1 MRIAVV
7 GAGWAGLAAALRA
20 TQAGHDVSVFET
32 AGMPGGRARSDDAG
46 DGAADNG
53 QHILLGGYARTL
65 ALMRDVGVDVEHALL
80 RLPLSMTYPDG
91 SGFALSPNGPR
102 LLAAARALWSA
113 RGFGWIDKVST
124 LGMAA
129 KWQWRRFRCPPA
141 WTVDAM
147 LRRTPTPRVRR
158 MLIEPLCV
166 AALNTPSAEA
176 SAEVFL
182 AVMRD
187 SLFGAREASDLLL
200 PQRPLAQLLP
210 LPALDWLRAH
220 GATVHLRSRV
230 TALARDGARWRL
242 AVGVDAADS
251 SKPEPTFDQVIL
263 ATPAPEAA
271 RLTQALAPAWSA
283 KAGALAHEPI
293 VTVVLSAPPRA
304 WPAPMLALRS
314 DDTRAPAQFA
324 FKLGDQVDGVDRV
337 TLVVSAAGRWLERGS
352 DAVAAACAAQY
363 RQVFGIAG
371 SVAVAGVRTDRRATF
386 RCTAGVARPGMDILP
401 GLRAAADY
409 VAGPY
414 PATLEAA
421 VRAGE
426 AAARASTSENRNV
439 TSGFTMRE

>member
-1 MRIAVV
+1 MKIAVV
-7 GAGWAGLAAALRA
+7 GAGWAGLAAAVRA
-20 TQAGHDVSVFET
+20 TQAGHDVTLFET

-65 ALMRDVGVDVEHALL
+65 ALMRDVGVDVERALL
-80 RLPLSMTYPDG
+80 RLPLSMSYPDG
-91 SGFALSPNGPR
+91 SGFALSPDGPR
-102 LLAAARALWSA
+102 LLAAAKALWSA
-113 RGFGWIDKVST
+113 RGFGWIDKVSAIGLT
-124 LGMAA
+124 AG
-129 KWQWRRFRCPPA
+129 WQWRRFRCPPER
-141 WTVDAM
+141 TVDAM
-147 LRRTPTPRVRR
+147 LGPVPTPRVRR
-158 MLIEPLCV
+158 MLVEPLCV

-187 SLFGAREASDLLL
+187 SLFGARDASDLLL
-200 PQRPLAQLLP
+200 PRVPLAQLLP

-220 GATVHLRSRV
+220 GATAHLRTRV
-230 TALARDGARWRL
+230 TAIARDGARWRVEL
-242 AVGVDAADS
+242 GAESPDLR
-251 SKPEPTFDQVIL
+251 KPAPAFDQVIL
-263 ATPAPEAA
+263 ATPATEAA

-283 KAGALAHEPI
+283 MAGALAHEPI
-293 VTVVLSAPPRA
+293 VTVVLTAPPRA
-304 WPAPMLALRS
+304 WAAPMLALHD

-324 FKLGDQVDGVDRV
+324 FKLGGPVDGVDRV

-363 RQVFGIAG
+363 RRVFGIADG
-371 SVAVAGVRTDRRATF
+371 VAVASVRTDKRATF
-386 RCTAGVARPGMDILP
+386 RCTAGVVRPTRDILP

-426 AAARASTSENRNV
+426 AAIPER
-439 TSGFTMRE
+439 